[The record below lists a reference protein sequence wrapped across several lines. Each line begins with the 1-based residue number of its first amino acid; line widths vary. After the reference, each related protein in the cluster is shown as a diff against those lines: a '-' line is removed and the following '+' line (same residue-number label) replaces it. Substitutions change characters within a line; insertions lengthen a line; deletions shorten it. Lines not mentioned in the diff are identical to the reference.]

1 MYLSVK
7 NVIPQENYT
16 LLLTFEN
23 DEQRRFDV
31 KPYLN
36 TGVFDELKNIEIFN
50 SVRVGF
56 DTVEWNNDVDL
67 DPEFLYRNSVSV
79 AESGS

>member
-7 NVIPQENYT
+7 NVVPQPDYT

-23 DEQRRFDV
+23 DEQRRLDV

-36 TGVFDELKNIEIFN
+36 TGVFRELRDVEMFN
-50 SVRVGF
+50 TVRVSF
-56 DTVEWNNDVDL
+56 DTIEWHNEADL
-67 DPEFLYRNSVSV
+67 DPEFLYRNSV
-79 AESGS
+79 EI

>member
-7 NVIPQENYT
+7 NVVPKENYT

-36 TGVFDELKNIEIFN
+36 TGVFRELRDIELFN
-50 SVRVGF
+50 TVRVSF
-56 DTVEWNNDVDL
+56 DTIEWKNDVDL
-67 DPEFLYRNSVSV
+67 DPEFLYRNSVRV
-79 AESGS
+79 

>member
-7 NVIPQENYT
+7 NVVPQENYT

-23 DEQRRFDV
+23 DEKRQFDV

-36 TGVFDELKNIEIFN
+36 TGLFRELRSIDLFN
-50 SVRVGF
+50 TVRVCF
-56 DTVEWNNDVDL
+56 DTIEWKNEADL
-67 DPEFLYRNSVSV
+67 DPELLYRNSI
-79 AESGS
+79 AYNN

>member
-7 NVIPQENYT
+7 NVVPQENYM

-31 KPYLN
+31 KPYLDA
-36 TGVFDELKNIEIFN
+36 GVFRELRDVELFN
-50 SVRVGF
+50 TVRVCF
-56 DTVEWNNDVDL
+56 DTVEWKNEADL
-67 DPEFLYRNSVSV
+67 DPEFLYRNSVRV
-79 AESGS
+79 